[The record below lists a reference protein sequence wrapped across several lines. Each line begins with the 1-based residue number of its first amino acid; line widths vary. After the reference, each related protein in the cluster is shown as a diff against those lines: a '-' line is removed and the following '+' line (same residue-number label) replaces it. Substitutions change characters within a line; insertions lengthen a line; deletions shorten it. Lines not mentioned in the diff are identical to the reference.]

1 MFCVIQEVEIKK
13 IPAGEAK
20 EIKVYETTWTIDGVS
35 NSTWGWS
42 YSDERFDRPV
52 RKAYRISIHESYR
65 EAGKVRKKQT
75 VICTIGYYE
84 IVDWG
89 SWIGD
94 YIIGGLKRKA
104 DALGLSEEVLS
115 DMVYKKFQPII
126 DRVEAEFQK
135 TKEYKAR
142 EEHRRILKEHNQRV
156 EAFKEKYD
164 TSESEYKRCYDVFG
178 NLRSPEALKKVKA
191 DYKAKRDYE
200 RRSQKESRS
209 YYERFFNNYSGNSGS
224 SYGDIFSSN
233 HNEDNKAMLKKFYRT
248 LSKAYHP
255 DSNPGVDTSEEMKLL
270 NQLKSDWGV

>member
-89 SWIGD
+89 GWIGD

-126 DRVEAEFQK
+126 DRVEAEFQQ

-142 EEHRRILKEHNQRV
+142 EEHRRILKKHNQRV

-209 YYERFFNNYSGNSGS
+209 YYDNYDSGAGGS
-224 SYGDIFSSN
+224 HGSVSHTN
-233 HNEDNKAMLKKFYRT
+233 HEDNKAMLKKFYRT

-255 DSNPGVDTSEEMKLL
+255 DSNPGRDTSEEMKLL

>member
-1 MFCVIQEVEIKK
+1 MYCVIQQIEIKK
-13 IPAGEAK
+13 VPAGEAK
-20 EIKVYETTWTIDGVS
+20 AIEVYETTWTIDGVQG
-35 NSTWGWS
+35 STWGWR
-42 YSDERFDRPV
+42 YSDEHYDRPV

-65 EAGKVRKKQT
+65 EAGKVRKRQT
-75 VICTIGYYE
+75 VICTIGYYS

-89 SWIGD
+89 GWIGD

-126 DRVEAEFQK
+126 DRVEAEFQQ
-135 TKEYKAR
+135 TEEYKAR

-178 NLRSPEALKKVKA
+178 NLRSPEALEKVKA

-209 YYERFFNNYSGNSGS
+209 YNERFFNNYSKGAGNGYGSGS
-224 SYGDIFSSN
+224 PAS
-233 HNEDNKAMLKKFYRT
+233 HEDNKAMLKKFYRT

-255 DSNPGVDTSEEMKLL
+255 DSNPGKDTSEEMKLL